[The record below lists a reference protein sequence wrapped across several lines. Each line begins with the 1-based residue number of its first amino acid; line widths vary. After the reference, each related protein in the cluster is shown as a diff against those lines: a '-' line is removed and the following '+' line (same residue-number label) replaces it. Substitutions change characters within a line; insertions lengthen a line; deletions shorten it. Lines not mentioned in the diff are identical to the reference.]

1 MREKR
6 DTRDSGVDR
15 VPPSSRLRYDQSTSC
30 AQEAVQRG
38 KRALGTNSRPRP
50 SVFSSVRWGR
60 HHLPSQE
67 QQGCH
72 TQCPVQ
78 FHSAPITVGFY
89 KKGRGAGCECG
100 TIRSWV
106 PGTRGWGRD
115 SENWGTWRWKG
126 EDGHPG
132 TQLPSLPDCAP
143 ELPGE
148 ETPERPMTTPAGPIH
163 GGRYETVFSTMKKNA
178 LR

>member
-1 MREKR
+1 MPRLLVPANWRELLPAARSQGCLPVALTPPQPSPPLQLSSGGHEASPLECPPMREKR

-50 SVFSSVRWGR
+50 SAFSSVRWGR

-78 FHSAPITVGFY
+78 FHSAPITVAFY

-100 TIRSWV
+100 TIQSWV
-106 PGTRGWGRD
+106 PGTRGV
-115 SENWGTWRWKG
+115 G
-126 EDGHPG
+126 EG
-132 TQLPSLPDCAP
+132 
-143 ELPGE
+143 
-148 ETPERPMTTPAGPIH
+148 
-163 GGRYETVFSTMKKNA
+163 
-178 LR
+178 